1 MQQYFIKQ
9 YSAIGER
16 VSFNNEQ
23 SHHIQRVL
31 RMSNGDTVLVV
42 TMDGKKFLVALEIE
56 ENGVFGRCMEEIKA
70 ETNSVNV
77 VLVLALIK
85 KEKWDFALQK
95 AAELQATKIIPLITE
110 RTVIKLNEQRVDKQ
124 LTRWNKIALE
134 ASEQSKRF
142 SLCQVEQP
150 IEIKDLANYL
160 QDINLVAYEKS
171 NTSSHISR
179 FLAKGKSVLIVI
191 GPEGGFSTSE
201 IASMEEL
208 GLECCSLGSSILRAE
223 TASTYA
229 LSAISYV
236 NEEMK

>member
-9 YSAIGER
+9 HTAIGER
-16 VSFNNEQ
+16 VIFDSEQ
-23 SHHIQRVL
+23 SHHLQKVL
-31 RMSNGDTVLVV
+31 RMGNNDKVLVV
-42 TMDGKKFLVALEIE
+42 TLDGKKYLVALEIE
-56 ENGVFGRCMEEIKA
+56 EKNVFGRCVEEIKV

-85 KEKWDFALQK
+85 KDKWDIALQK
-95 AAELQATKIIPLITE
+95 AAELQATKIVPLMTE

-124 LTRWNKIALE
+124 IARWNKIALE

-142 SLCQVEQP
+142 SLCQVEEP
-150 IEIKDLANYL
+150 IEIKDLVNYL

-179 FLAKGKSVLIVI
+179 FLTKGKSILIVI
-191 GPEGGFSTSE
+191 GPEGGFSASE
-201 IASMEEL
+201 ITSMEEL
-208 GLECCSLGSSILRAE
+208 GLKCCSLGSNVLRAE
-223 TASTYA
+223 TASMYA
-229 LSAISYV
+229 LSVISYV